1 MKMNELTNR
10 LKGTIY
16 GQAIGDALGLG
27 TEGMTDE
34 DMAWKYPNGIRHY
47 SEIFQDRHR
56 KRWKIGDWTDDTDM
70 MLCIANAVIKDK
82 GVNLTTIAQN
92 FKEWADG
99 EPMGIGENTYKVLM
113 IGDYVEKP
121 LEVSKKV
128 WEMSNRQA
136 AANGGLMRTSIV
148 GLFPKAVEECAAN
161 ICRLTHYDPRCVG
174 SCVIVSELIHSL
186 VYDNKGLTY
195 NRSHISYYSHVAW
208 MISRY
213 KQIGGD
219 DKYDDTYHSLCK
231 AMNNRICQSPI
242 FNAPTYPGECIYI
255 PDMLVAIVALS
266 NYAHQ
271 YSGKYQSTVDK
282 WIEKASS
289 EWIDQETGLLASF
302 LEEDHGKA
310 QIALPVKGSYSA
322 LNCYYLSLVAPK
334 FAQEQYELL
343 KKNFRQDFLITGLK
357 EYHDRTCLFGMDI
370 DAGPIIFNL
379 SPSGTGFVIGAATSL
394 EDMEF
399 RKQLLKTAEI
409 GGSTVSWFGSSHYLL
424 ANIALV
430 GEAII
435 LAMRTSA
442 PQTRMCNK

>member
-1 MKMNELTNR
+1 MN
-10 LKGTIY
+10 K
-16 GQAIGDALGLG
+16 
-27 TEGMTDE
+27 
-34 DMAWKYPNGIRHY
+34 
-47 SEIFQDRHR
+47 R
-56 KRWKIGDWTDDTDM
+56 KNMIIVLLVLF
-70 MLCIANAVIKDK
+70 MLVIIKVVWVSCSTS
-82 GVNLTTIAQN
+82 GHGS
-92 FKEWADG
+92 FDG
-99 EPMGIGENTYKVLM
+99 EKKEIIRRANFLTSKVATTPQNLLDEMPSGIGEQFQGEWAIYSCSMT
-113 IGDYVEKP
+113 
-121 LEVSKKV
+121 
-128 WEMSNRQA
+128 
-136 AANGGLMRTSIV
+136 
-148 GLFPKAVEECAAN
+148 CAALAN
-161 ICRLTHYDPRCVG
+161 IAILYPGNEELSIKYIGEIIDIALSEEIKEYDKMRWGEDPMDG
-174 SCVIVSELIHSL
+174 I
-186 VYDNKGLTY
+186 YG

-219 DKYDDTYHSLCK
+219 NKYDGLYHSLCK
-231 AMNNRICQSPI
+231 AMNKRICQSPI

-266 NYAHQ
+266 NYANQ
-271 YSGKYQSTVDK
+271 YDGKYQSTVDQ

-302 LEEDHGKA
+302 LEEDNGKA
-310 QIALPVKGSYSA
+310 QIVLPVKGSYSA

-379 SPSGTGFVIGAATSL
+379 SPSGTAFVIGAATSL
-394 EDMEF
+394 EDSVF

-409 GGSTVSWFGSSHYLL
+409 GGSSVSWFGSTHYLL
-424 ANIALV
+424 ANMALV
-430 GEAII
+430 GEAIV

-442 PQTRMCNK
+442 PQTRINNK

>member
-1 MKMNELTNR
+1 MK
-10 LKGTIY
+10 
-16 GQAIGDALGLG
+16 D
-27 TEGMTDE
+27 
-34 DMAWKYPNGIRHY
+34 
-47 SEIFQDRHR
+47 F
-56 KRWKIGDWTDDTDM
+56 DWTMSKVKTIRRMVVFITIISVLIVVKVVWVKCAISGYGSFETERKD
-70 MLCIANAVIKDK
+70 IIRRANYLISKVA
-82 GVNLTTIAQN
+82 TTPQ
-92 FKEWADG
+92 KLLDEM
-99 EPMGIGENTYKVLM
+99 PSGIGEQFQGEWAIYSCSMT
-113 IGDYVEKP
+113 
-121 LEVSKKV
+121 
-128 WEMSNRQA
+128 
-136 AANGGLMRTSIV
+136 
-148 GLFPKAVEECAAN
+148 CAALAN
-161 ICRLTHYDPRCVG
+161 IAILYPGNKELSIKYIREIIDIALSEEIKEYDKMRWGEDPMDG
-174 SCVIVSELIHSL
+174 I
-186 VYDNKGLTY
+186 YG

-219 DKYDDTYHSLCK
+219 NKYDGLYHSLCK
-231 AMNNRICQSPI
+231 AMNKRICQSPI

-266 NYAHQ
+266 NYAYQ
-271 YSGKYQSTVDK
+271 YDGKYQLTVDQ

-302 LEEDHGKA
+302 LEEDNGKA
-310 QIALPVKGSYSA
+310 QIVLPVKGSYSA

-379 SPSGTGFVIGAATSL
+379 SPSGTAFVIGAATSL
-394 EDMEF
+394 EDSVF

-409 GGSTVSWFGSSHYLL
+409 GGSSVSWFGSTHYLL
-424 ANIALV
+424 ANMALV
-430 GEAII
+430 GEAIV

-442 PQTRMCNK
+442 PQTRINNK